1 MPIRPASTKPS
12 PAGDNPHAS
21 VSQQLIFWIVGAL
34 VLLFLLSESF
44 VIVQAGERAVVFS
57 RLSGMKPYQ
66 LAEGIHFNI
75 PVFWV
80 VTKYDIKTLTYTMSG
95 STESQGEARRGARQE
110 DSGQVPDDALT
121 ALTSDGLLLTLDLS
135 IRFHIDPNN
144 VWRMHKEIGPDFI
157 DKVVRPEARSITRMA
172 MAEFPVTDIY
182 SGKRQV
188 IIDQVQRELRQK
200 FQNSYLV
207 LDEVLLRDIRFPPE
221 FQNAIEQ
228 KQVAQQQAEQM
239 VFELQRA
246 GSEKQQKIVEAQGEA
261 GAIRKQAEALTHN
274 PLLIQYEYIKRLPP
288 DVKVI
293 VTDNKAII
301 SLGSV
306 FNDASERKEQ

>member
-1 MPIRPASTKPS
+1 MPKRPASTKPS
-12 PAGDNPHAS
+12 PSGDNPPVS
-21 VSQQLIFWIVGAL
+21 VSQQLAFWIAGAL

-66 LAEGIHFNI
+66 LSEGIHFNL

-95 STESQGEARRGARQE
+95 NVESQGETHRAGRAE
-110 DSGQVPDDALT
+110 DNGQVPDDALT

-188 IIDQVQRELRQK
+188 IMDQVQRELHQK

-239 VFELQRA
+239 IFELQRA

-261 GAIRKQAEALTHN
+261 GAIRKQAEALSSN
-274 PLLIQYEYIKRLPP
+274 PLLIQYEYIKRLPA

-306 FNDASERKEQ
+306 FNDTPAQKEQ